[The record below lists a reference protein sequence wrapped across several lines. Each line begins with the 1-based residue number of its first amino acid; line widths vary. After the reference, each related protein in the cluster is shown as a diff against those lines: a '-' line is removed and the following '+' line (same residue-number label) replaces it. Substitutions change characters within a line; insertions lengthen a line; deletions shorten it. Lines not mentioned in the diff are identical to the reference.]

1 MTASAALALFQL
13 THDFADDLAW
23 SAADIDRDRM
33 FIWRGFL
40 QRRKLAVEQG
50 HRHEVLVPGRHA
62 RADEVVRTF

>member
-13 THDFADDLAW
+13 TYDFADDLAW
-23 SAADIDRDRM
+23 SAADVDRDRM

-50 HRHEVLVPGRHA
+50 RRHEVFVPARHA
-62 RADEVVRTF
+62 PADEFVRTF